1 MKIKL
6 LLLTLLSTFVLNAQ
20 TAEERDKMLKTY
32 DLEKVNS
39 YIDELE
45 VGEAELEQMLD
56 EYVALNPEV
65 RREYYEDGKHYI
77 LYSIQEN
84 KPVYISTN
92 NLKSAIATQTIAL
105 SPGGDLGLDLEGEG
119 LTIGVWEID
128 YPFTTHQEFMNS
140 DGTSRISI
148 PDTTETD
155 PEYDY
160 HATHVSGTVGAT
172 GISGSAKGMAPK
184 SNIVAYNANN
194 HKSETPSEHLS
205 SGMLVSN
212 HSYGIVID
220 SDTAPWNMGSY
231 ASFNIQNIGT
241 NDGAR
246 AWDQILYN
254 TPYYTK
260 VESAG
265 NDGTFSYT
273 GGLGPGLDKLTGSA
287 VSKNNIVVANANII
301 VNIPPFGD
309 PAITGA
315 AIAPSSSQGPT
326 DDGRIK
332 PDIAGRGTNVYS
344 CSDNSETSYSQSTG
358 TSMSSPGVAGSLLL
372 LQENYNNLN
381 SSFMRSSTL
390 KGLVCHTATD
400 DAENP
405 NVSAI
410 PYPGPDPFW
419 GWGLLNAKFAA
430 QTIID
435 AQTNAAIVEEKILNN
450 GETYSFTVNVSSSEK
465 LMATIC
471 WTDLA
476 GQLQNGV
483 LNSTTPALVN
493 DLDIRITDSDN
504 NEYLPWKLDLSNL
517 PYAIK
522 GDNIVDNIE
531 RVEVDLPTT
540 GQYTITI
547 SHKGLIPGTTPGS
560 QGIQEYS
567 LIVTGSDLTTT
578 LSNETNELSNFL
590 VWPNPAKEMI
600 NYQFAS
606 QSNQTCLVKLI
617 DLQGRVVYSQNVLG
631 GSASVQGAIN
641 TSSYS
646 KGVYF
651 LSLNQ
656 GNQKTYKKVMLQ

>member
-6 LLLTLLSTFVLNAQ
+6 LLFTLLSTFVLNAQ
-20 TAEERDKMLKTY
+20 TAEERDKMLQTY
-32 DLEKVNS
+32 DLEKVNN

-45 VGEAELEQMLD
+45 VGEAKLEQMLD

-65 RREYYEDGKHYI
+65 RREYYEDGKHYVLYNI
-77 LYSIQEN
+77 LGN
-84 KPVYISTN
+84 KPIYITTT

-119 LTIGVWEID
+119 YTIGIWELD
-128 YPFTTHQEFMNS
+128 YPLESHQEFMNS
-140 DGTSRISI
+140 DGTSRVSAI
-148 PDTTETD
+148 DTNN
-155 PEYDY
+155 PNVGGG
-160 HATHVSGTVGAT
+160 HASHVAGTLGASGV
-172 GISGSAKGMAPK
+172 SGSAKGMAPK
-184 SNIVAYNANN
+184 SYIVAGNVAGHKTETAN
-194 HKSETPSEHLS
+194 EHLN

-212 HSYGIVID
+212 HSYGIVVD
-220 SDTAPWNMGSY
+220 SDTESWFLGSY
-231 ASFNIQNIGT
+231 ASFNYAGST

-246 AWDQILYN
+246 SWDQILYN
-254 TPYYTK
+254 SPYYTK

-265 NDGTFSYT
+265 NEGTFSYE
-273 GGLGPGLDKLTGSA
+273 GGLGPGLDKLTGST
-287 VSKNNIVVANANII
+287 VCKNNIVVANANVI
-301 VNIPPFGD
+301 VNIPPFGN

-332 PDIAGRGTNVYS
+332 PDITGRGTNVYS
-344 CSDNSETSYSQSTG
+344 CDDSTDSSYGNSTG
-358 TSMSSPGVAGSLLL
+358 TSMSGPGVAGSLLL
-372 LQENYNNLN
+372 LQEHYNNLN

-450 GETYSFTVNVSSSEK
+450 GEIYSFTVNVSGSEK

-476 GQLQNGV
+476 GQLQNGI

-504 NEYLPWKLDLSNL
+504 NEFLPWKLDLSNL

-547 SHKGLIPGTTPGS
+547 SHKGIIPGTTPGS
-560 QGIQEYS
+560 VGIQQYS

-578 LSNETNELSNFL
+578 LSNETNELSNFM
-590 VWPNPAKEMI
+590 VWPNPAKEMV

-606 QSNQTCLVKLI
+606 QSNQTCLVQLI

-641 TSSYS
+641 TSRYS

-656 GNQKTYKKVMLQ
+656 GNQKTYKKVLLQ

>member
-6 LLLTLLSTFVLNAQ
+6 LLLTLLSTYVLNAQ
-20 TAEERDKMLKTY
+20 TAEERDKMLQTY
-32 DLEKVNS
+32 DLEKVNN
-39 YIDELE
+39 YIDELK
-45 VGEAELEQMLD
+45 VGEDKLEQMLD

-65 RREYYEDGKHYI
+65 RREYYEDGKHYVLYNI
-77 LYSIQEN
+77 LGN
-84 KPVYISTN
+84 KPIYITTT

-119 LTIGVWEID
+119 YTIGIWELD
-128 YPFTTHQEFMNS
+128 YPLESHQEFMNS
-140 DGTSRISI
+140 DGTSRVSAI
-148 PDTTETD
+148 DTNN
-155 PEYDY
+155 PNVGGG
-160 HATHVSGTVGAT
+160 HASHVAGTLGASGV
-172 GISGSAKGMAPK
+172 SGSAKGMAPK
-184 SNIVAYNANN
+184 SYIVSGNVAGHKTETAN
-194 HKSETPSEHLS
+194 EHLS

-212 HSYGIVID
+212 HSYGVVVD
-220 SDTAPWNMGSY
+220 SDTDSWFLGCY
-231 ASFNIQNIGT
+231 ASYNTAGST

-265 NDGTFSYT
+265 NDGSFTYT
-273 GGLGPGLDKLTGSA
+273 GGLGPGLDKLTGST
-287 VSKNNIVVANANII
+287 VSKNNLVIANANIS
-301 VNIPPFGD
+301 VNIPPFGN
-309 PAITGA
+309 PSITGA
-315 AIAPSSSQGPT
+315 SLAPSSSQGPT

-332 PDIAGRGTNVYS
+332 PDITGRGTNVYS
-344 CSDNSETSYSQSTG
+344 CDDTTESSYGTSTG
-358 TSMSSPGVAGSLLL
+358 TSMSAPGVAGSLLL
-372 LQENYNNLN
+372 LQEHYNNLN
-381 SSFMRSSTL
+381 SAFMRSSTL

-405 NVSAI
+405 NVLQAS
-410 PYPGPDPFW
+410 YPGPDPFW

-560 QGIQEYS
+560 VGIQEYS

-578 LSNETNELSNFL
+578 LSNGENELSDFL

>member
-6 LLLTLLSTFVLNAQ
+6 LLFTFLSTFVLNAQ
-20 TAEERDKMLKTY
+20 TAEERDKMLQTY
-32 DLEKVNS
+32 DLEKVNN
-39 YIDELE
+39 YIDELK
-45 VGEAELEQMLD
+45 VGEDKLEQMLD

-65 RREYYEDGKHYI
+65 RREYYEDGKHYVLYNI
-77 LYSIQEN
+77 LGN
-84 KPVYISTN
+84 KPIYITTT

-119 LTIGVWEID
+119 YTIGIWELD
-128 YPFTTHQEFMNS
+128 YPLESHQEFMNS
-140 DGTSRISI
+140 DGTSRVSAI
-148 PDTTETD
+148 DTNN
-155 PEYDY
+155 PNVGGG
-160 HATHVSGTVGAT
+160 HASHVAGTLGASGV
-172 GISGSAKGMAPK
+172 SGSAKGMAPK
-184 SNIVAYNANN
+184 SYIVSGNVAGHKTETAN
-194 HKSETPSEHLS
+194 EHLS

-212 HSYGIVID
+212 HSYGIVVD
-220 SDTAPWNMGSY
+220 SDTESWFLGSY
-231 ASFNIQNIGT
+231 ASFNYAGST

-246 AWDQILYN
+246 SWDQILYN
-254 TPYYTK
+254 SPYYTK

-265 NDGTFSYT
+265 NEGTFSYE
-273 GGLGPGLDKLTGSA
+273 GGLGPGLDKLTGST
-287 VSKNNIVVANANII
+287 VCKNNIVVANANVI
-301 VNIPPFGD
+301 VNIPPFGN

-332 PDIAGRGTNVYS
+332 PDITGRGTNVYS
-344 CSDNSETSYSQSTG
+344 CDDSTDSSYGNSTG
-358 TSMSSPGVAGSLLL
+358 TSMSGPGVAGSLLL
-372 LQENYNNLN
+372 LQEHYNNLN

-450 GETYSFTVNVSSSEK
+450 GEIYSFTVNVSGSEK

-476 GQLQNGV
+476 GQLQNGI
-483 LNSTTPALVN
+483 LNSTTPALVS
-493 DLDIRITDSDN
+493 DLDLRITDSDN
-504 NEYLPWKLDLSNL
+504 NEYFPWKLDLSNL

-531 RVEVDLPTT
+531 RVEINAPST

-547 SHKGLIPGTTPGS
+547 SHKGTLTPTSPGGQGS
-560 QGIQEYS
+560 QDYS
-567 LIVTGSDLTTT
+567 LIVTGSDLSLP
-578 LSNETNELSNFL
+578 LSTGSDELSKFL
-590 VWPNPAKEMI
+590 VWPNPAKEKI
-600 NYQFAS
+600 NYQFANLY
-606 QSNQTCLVKLI
+606 NQTCLVQLI
-617 DLQGRVVYSQNVLG
+617 DLQGRVLYSQNTLD
-631 GSASVQGAIN
+631 GSAISRGTIN
-641 TSSYS
+641 TSSFS
-646 KGVYF
+646 KGIYF
-651 LSLNQ
+651 LSLSQ
-656 GNQKTYKKVMLQ
+656 GSKKTHKRIVLQ

>member
-20 TAEERDKMLKTY
+20 TAEERDKMLQTY
-32 DLEKVNS
+32 DLEKVNN

-45 VGEAELEQMLD
+45 VGEAKLKQMLD

-65 RREYYEDGKHYI
+65 RREYYEDGKHYVLYNI
-77 LYSIQEN
+77 LGN
-84 KPVYISTN
+84 KPIYITTTN
-92 NLKSAIATQTIAL
+92 IKSAIATQTIAL

-119 LTIGVWEID
+119 YTIGIWELD
-128 YPFTTHQEFMNS
+128 YPLESHQEFMNS
-140 DGTSRISI
+140 DGTSRVSAI
-148 PDTTETD
+148 DTNN
-155 PEYDY
+155 PNVGGG
-160 HATHVSGTVGAT
+160 HASHVAGTLGASGV
-172 GISGSAKGMAPK
+172 SGSAKGMAPK
-184 SNIVAYNANN
+184 SYIVSGNVAGHKTETAN
-194 HKSETPSEHLS
+194 EHLS

-212 HSYGIVID
+212 HSYGVVVD
-220 SDTAPWNMGSY
+220 SDTDSWFLGCY
-231 ASFNIQNIGT
+231 ASYNTAGST

-265 NDGTFSYT
+265 NDGSFTYT
-273 GGLGPGLDKLTGSA
+273 GGLGPGLDKLTGST
-287 VSKNNIVVANANII
+287 VSKNNLVIANANIS
-301 VNIPPFGD
+301 VNIPPFGN
-309 PAITGA
+309 PSITGA
-315 AIAPSSSQGPT
+315 SLAPSSSQGPT

-332 PDIAGRGTNVYS
+332 PDITGRGTNVYS
-344 CSDNSETSYSQSTG
+344 CDDTTESSYGTSTG
-358 TSMSSPGVAGSLLL
+358 TSMSAPGVAGSLLL
-372 LQENYNNLN
+372 LQEHYNNLN
-381 SSFMRSSTL
+381 SAFMRSSTL

-405 NVSAI
+405 NVLQAS
-410 PYPGPDPFW
+410 YPGPDPFW

-547 SHKGLIPGTTPGS
+547 SHKGLIPGTTSGS
-560 QGIQEYS
+560 VGIQEYS

-578 LSNETNELSNFL
+578 LSNGENELSDFL

-617 DLQGRVVYSQNVLG
+617 DLQGRVVYSKNVLG

>member
-6 LLLTLLSTFVLNAQ
+6 LLFTFLSTFVLNAQ
-20 TAEERDKMLKTY
+20 TAEERDKMLQTY
-32 DLEKVNS
+32 DLEKVNN
-39 YIDELE
+39 YIDELK
-45 VGEAELEQMLD
+45 VGEDKLEQMLD

-65 RREYYEDGKHYI
+65 RREYYEDGKHYVLYNI
-77 LYSIQEN
+77 LAN
-84 KPVYISTN
+84 KPIYITTT

-119 LTIGVWEID
+119 YTIGIWELD
-128 YPFTTHQEFMNS
+128 YPLESHQEFMNS
-140 DGTSRISI
+140 DGTSRVSAI
-148 PDTTETD
+148 DTNN
-155 PEYDY
+155 PNVGGG
-160 HATHVSGTVGAT
+160 HASHVAGTLGASGV
-172 GISGSAKGMAPK
+172 SGSAKGMAPK
-184 SNIVAYNANN
+184 SYIVSGNVAGHKTETAN
-194 HKSETPSEHLS
+194 EHLS

-212 HSYGIVID
+212 HSYGIVVD
-220 SDTAPWNMGSY
+220 SDTESWFLGSY
-231 ASFNIQNIGT
+231 ASFNYAGST

-246 AWDQILYN
+246 SWDQILYN
-254 TPYYTK
+254 SPYYTK

-273 GGLGPGLDKLTGSA
+273 GGLGPGLDKLTGST
-287 VSKNNIVVANANII
+287 VCKNNIVVANANII

-315 AIAPSSSQGPT
+315 NIASSSSQGPT

-344 CSDNSETSYSQSTG
+344 CDDVTESSYGQSTG
-358 TSMSSPGVAGSLLL
+358 TSMAAPGVAGSLLI
-372 LQENYNNLN
+372 LQEHYNNLN

-450 GETYSFTVNVSSSEK
+450 GEIYSFTVNVSGSEK
-465 LMATIC
+465 LMATIS

-476 GQLQNGV
+476 GQLQNGI

-504 NEYLPWKLDLSNL
+504 NEFLPWKLDLSNL

-547 SHKGLIPGTTPGS
+547 SHKGIIPGTTPGS
-560 QGIQEYS
+560 VGIQEYS

-578 LSNETNELSNFL
+578 LSNETNELSNFM
-590 VWPNPAKEMI
+590 VWPNPAKEMV

-606 QSNQTCLVKLI
+606 QSNQTCLVQLI
-617 DLQGRVVYSQNVLG
+617 DLQGRVVYSQNILG

-656 GNQKTYKKVMLQ
+656 GNQKTYKKVLLQ

>member
-6 LLLTLLSTFVLNAQ
+6 LLFTFLSTFVLNAQ
-20 TAEERDKMLKTY
+20 TAEERDRMLQTY
-32 DLEKVNS
+32 DLEKVNN

-45 VGEAELEQMLD
+45 VGEAKLEQMLD

-65 RREYYEDGKHYI
+65 RREYYEDGKHYVLYNI
-77 LYSIQEN
+77 LGN
-84 KPVYISTN
+84 KPIYITTT

-119 LTIGVWEID
+119 YTIGIWELD
-128 YPFTTHQEFMNS
+128 YPLESHQEFMNS
-140 DGTSRISI
+140 DGTSRVSAI
-148 PDTTETD
+148 DTNN
-155 PEYDY
+155 PNVGGG
-160 HATHVSGTVGAT
+160 HASHVAGTLGASGV
-172 GISGSAKGMAPK
+172 SGSAKGMAPK
-184 SNIVAYNANN
+184 SYIVSGNVAGHKTETAN
-194 HKSETPSEHLS
+194 EHLS

-212 HSYGIVID
+212 HSYGIVVD
-220 SDTAPWNMGSY
+220 SDTESWFLGSY
-231 ASFNIQNIGT
+231 ASFNYAGST

-246 AWDQILYN
+246 SWDQILYN
-254 TPYYTK
+254 SPYYTK

-273 GGLGPGLDKLTGSA
+273 GGLGPGLDKLTGST
-287 VSKNNIVVANANII
+287 VCKNNIVVANANII
-301 VNIPPFGD
+301 VNIPPFGN

-315 AIAPSSSQGPT
+315 NIASSSSQGPT

-344 CSDNSETSYSQSTG
+344 CDDVTESSYGQSTG
-358 TSMSSPGVAGSLLL
+358 TSMAAPGVAGSLLI
-372 LQENYNNLN
+372 LQEHYNNLN

-435 AQTNAAIVEEKILNN
+435 AQTNAAIVEEKTLNN
-450 GETYSFTVNVSSSEK
+450 GEIYSFTVNVSGSEK

-476 GQLQNGV
+476 GQLQNGI

-504 NEYLPWKLDLSNL
+504 NEFLPWKLDLSNL

-547 SHKGLIPGTTPGS
+547 SHKGIIPGTTPGS
-560 QGIQEYS
+560 VGIQQYS

-578 LSNETNELSNFL
+578 LSNETNELSNFM
-590 VWPNPAKEMI
+590 VWPNPAKEMV

-606 QSNQTCLVKLI
+606 QSNQTCLVQLI
-617 DLQGRVVYSQNVLG
+617 DLQGRVMYSQNVLG
-631 GSASVQGAIN
+631 GTASVQGAIN
-641 TSSYS
+641 SSRYS

-651 LSLNQ
+651 LCLNQ
-656 GNQKTYKKVMLQ
+656 GNQKIYKKVLLQ

>member
-6 LLLTLLSTFVLNAQ
+6 LLFTFLSTFVLNAQ
-20 TAEERDKMLKTY
+20 TAEERDRMLQTY
-32 DLEKVNS
+32 DLEKVNN

-45 VGEAELEQMLD
+45 VGEAKLEQMLD

-65 RREYYEDGKHYI
+65 RREYYEDGKHYVLYNI
-77 LYSIQEN
+77 LGN
-84 KPVYISTN
+84 KPIYITTT

-119 LTIGVWEID
+119 YTIGIWELD
-128 YPFTTHQEFMNS
+128 YPLESHQEFMNS
-140 DGTSRISI
+140 DGTSRVSAI
-148 PDTTETD
+148 DTNN
-155 PEYDY
+155 PNVGGG
-160 HATHVSGTVGAT
+160 HASHVAGTLGASGV
-172 GISGSAKGMAPK
+172 SGSAKGMAPK
-184 SNIVAYNANN
+184 SYIVSGNVAGHKTETAN
-194 HKSETPSEHLS
+194 EHLS

-212 HSYGIVID
+212 HSYGIVVD
-220 SDTAPWNMGSY
+220 SDTESWFLGSY
-231 ASFNIQNIGT
+231 ASFNYAGST

-246 AWDQILYN
+246 SWDQILYN
-254 TPYYTK
+254 SPYYTK

-273 GGLGPGLDKLTGSA
+273 GGLGPGLDKLTGST
-287 VSKNNIVVANANII
+287 VCKNNIVVANANII
-301 VNIPPFGD
+301 VNIPPFGN

-315 AIAPSSSQGPT
+315 NIASSSSQGPT

-344 CSDNSETSYSQSTG
+344 CDDVTESSYGQSTG
-358 TSMSSPGVAGSLLL
+358 TSMAAPGVAGSLLI
-372 LQENYNNLN
+372 LQEHYNNLN

-410 PYPGPDPFW
+410 SYPGPDPFW

-450 GETYSFTVNVSSSEK
+450 GETYSFTVNVSGSEK

-476 GQLQNGV
+476 GQLQNGI

-504 NEYLPWKLDLSNL
+504 NEFLPWKLDLSNL

-547 SHKGLIPGTTPGS
+547 SHKGIIPGTTPGS
-560 QGIQEYS
+560 VGIQEYS

-578 LSNETNELSNFL
+578 LSNETNELSNFM
-590 VWPNPAKEMI
+590 VWPNPAKEMV

-606 QSNQTCLVKLI
+606 QSNQTCLVQLI

-631 GSASVQGAIN
+631 GTASVQGAIN
-641 TSSYS
+641 SSRYS

-651 LSLNQ
+651 LCLNQ
-656 GNQKTYKKVMLQ
+656 GNQKIYKKVLLQ

>member
-6 LLLTLLSTFVLNAQ
+6 LLFTLLSTFVLNAQ
-20 TAEERDKMLKTY
+20 TAEERDKMLQTY
-32 DLEKVNS
+32 DLEKVNN

-45 VGEAELEQMLD
+45 VGEAKLEQMLD

-65 RREYYEDGKHYI
+65 RREYYEDGKHYVLYNI
-77 LYSIQEN
+77 LGN
-84 KPVYISTN
+84 KPIYITTT

-119 LTIGVWEID
+119 YTIGIWELD
-128 YPFTTHQEFMNS
+128 YPLESHQEFMNS
-140 DGTSRISI
+140 DGTSRVSAI
-148 PDTTETD
+148 DTNN
-155 PEYDY
+155 PNVGGG
-160 HATHVSGTVGAT
+160 HASHVAGTLGASGV
-172 GISGSAKGMAPK
+172 SGSAKGMAPK
-184 SNIVAYNANN
+184 SYIVAGNVAGHKTETAN
-194 HKSETPSEHLS
+194 EHLN

-212 HSYGIVID
+212 HSYGIVVD
-220 SDTAPWNMGSY
+220 SDTESWFLGSY
-231 ASFNIQNIGT
+231 ASFNYAGST

-246 AWDQILYN
+246 SWDQILYN

-265 NDGTFSYT
+265 NEGTFSYE
-273 GGLGPGLDKLTGSA
+273 GGLGPGLDKLTGST
-287 VSKNNIVVANANII
+287 VCKNNIVVANANVI
-301 VNIPPFGD
+301 VNIPPFGN

-332 PDIAGRGTNVYS
+332 PDITGRGTNVYS
-344 CSDNSETSYSQSTG
+344 CDDSTDSSYGNSTG
-358 TSMSSPGVAGSLLL
+358 TSMSGPGVAGSLLL
-372 LQENYNNLN
+372 LQEHYNNLN

-450 GETYSFTVNVSSSEK
+450 GESYSFTVNVSGSEK

-476 GQLQNGV
+476 GQLQNGI

-504 NEYLPWKLDLSNL
+504 NEFLPWKLDLSNL

-531 RVEVDLPTT
+531 RVEVDLPTA

-547 SHKGLIPGTTPGS
+547 SHKGIIPGTTPGS
-560 QGIQEYS
+560 VGIQEYS

-578 LSNETNELSNFL
+578 LSNETNELSNFM
-590 VWPNPAKEMI
+590 VWPNPAKEMV

-606 QSNQTCLVKLI
+606 QSNQTCLVQLI

-631 GSASVQGAIN
+631 GTASVQGAIN
-641 TSSYS
+641 SSRYS

-651 LSLNQ
+651 LCLNQ
-656 GNQKTYKKVMLQ
+656 GNQKIYKKVLLQ

>member
-6 LLLTLLSTFVLNAQ
+6 LLFTFLSTFVLNAQ
-20 TAEERDKMLKTY
+20 TAEERDKMLQTY
-32 DLEKVNS
+32 DLEKVNN

-45 VGEAELEQMLD
+45 VGEAKLEQMLD

-65 RREYYEDGKHYI
+65 RREYYEDGKHYVLYNI
-77 LYSIQEN
+77 LGN
-84 KPVYISTN
+84 KPIYITTT

-119 LTIGVWEID
+119 YTIGIWELD
-128 YPFTTHQEFMNS
+128 YPLESHQEFMNS
-140 DGTSRISI
+140 DGTSRVSAI
-148 PDTTETD
+148 DTNN
-155 PEYDY
+155 PNVGGG
-160 HATHVSGTVGAT
+160 HASHVAGTLGASGV
-172 GISGSAKGMAPK
+172 SGSAKGMAPK
-184 SNIVAYNANN
+184 SYIVSGNVAGHKTETAN
-194 HKSETPSEHLS
+194 EHLS

-212 HSYGIVID
+212 HSYGIVVD
-220 SDTAPWNMGSY
+220 SDTESWFLGSY
-231 ASFNIQNIGT
+231 ASFNYAGST

-246 AWDQILYN
+246 SWDQILYN
-254 TPYYTK
+254 SPYYTK
-260 VESAG
+260 VEAAG

-273 GGLGPGLDKLTGSA
+273 GGLGPGLDKLTGST
-287 VSKNNIVVANANII
+287 VCKNNIVVANANII
-301 VNIPPFGD
+301 VNIPPFGN

-315 AIAPSSSQGPT
+315 NIASSSSQGPT

-344 CSDNSETSYSQSTG
+344 CDDVTESSYGQSTG
-358 TSMSSPGVAGSLLL
+358 TSMAAPGVAGSLLI
-372 LQENYNNLN
+372 LQEHYNNLN

-435 AQTNAAIVEEKILNN
+435 AQTNAAIVEEKTLNN
-450 GETYSFTVNVSSSEK
+450 GEIYSFTVNVSGSEK

-476 GQLQNGV
+476 GQLQNGI

-493 DLDIRITDSDN
+493 DLDIRIIDSDN

-517 PYAIK
+517 PNAVK

-531 RVEVDLPTT
+531 RVEVDLPTA

-600 NYQFAS
+600 NYKFAS

-631 GSASVQGAIN
+631 GSESIQGTIN

-651 LSLNQ
+651 ISLNQ

>member
-6 LLLTLLSTFVLNAQ
+6 LLFTLLSTFVLNAQ
-20 TAEERDKMLKTY
+20 TAEERDKMLQTY
-32 DLEKVNS
+32 DLEKVNN

-45 VGEAELEQMLD
+45 VGEAKLEQMLD

-65 RREYYEDGKHYI
+65 RREYYEDGKHYVLYNI
-77 LYSIQEN
+77 LGN
-84 KPVYISTN
+84 KPIYITTT

-119 LTIGVWEID
+119 YTIGIWELD
-128 YPFTTHQEFMNS
+128 YPLESHQEFMNS
-140 DGTSRISI
+140 DGTSRVSAI
-148 PDTTETD
+148 DTNN
-155 PEYDY
+155 PNVGGG
-160 HATHVSGTVGAT
+160 HASHVAGTLGASGV
-172 GISGSAKGMAPK
+172 SGSAKGMAPK
-184 SNIVAYNANN
+184 SYIVAGNVAGHKTETAN
-194 HKSETPSEHLS
+194 EHLN

-212 HSYGIVID
+212 HSYGIVVD
-220 SDTAPWNMGSY
+220 SDTESWFLGSY
-231 ASFNIQNIGT
+231 ASFNYAGST

-246 AWDQILYN
+246 SWDQILYN
-254 TPYYTK
+254 SPYYTK

-265 NDGTFSYT
+265 NEGTFSYE
-273 GGLGPGLDKLTGSA
+273 GGLGPGLDKLTGST
-287 VSKNNIVVANANII
+287 VCKNNIVVANANVI
-301 VNIPPFGD
+301 VNIPPFGN

-332 PDIAGRGTNVYS
+332 PDITGRGTNVYS
-344 CSDNSETSYSQSTG
+344 CDDSTDSSYGNSTG
-358 TSMSSPGVAGSLLL
+358 TSMSGPGVAGSLLL
-372 LQENYNNLN
+372 LQEHYNNLN

-435 AQTNAAIVEEKILNN
+435 AQTNAAIVEEKTLNN
-450 GETYSFTVNVSSSEK
+450 GEIYSFTVNVSGSEK

-476 GQLQNGV
+476 GQLQNGI

-504 NEYLPWKLDLSNL
+504 NEFLPWKLDLSNL
-517 PYAIK
+517 PNAVK

-531 RVEVDLPTT
+531 RVEVDLPTA

-547 SHKGLIPGTTPGS
+547 SHKGIIPGTTPGS
-560 QGIQEYS
+560 VGIQEYS

-578 LSNETNELSNFL
+578 LSNGENELSDFL